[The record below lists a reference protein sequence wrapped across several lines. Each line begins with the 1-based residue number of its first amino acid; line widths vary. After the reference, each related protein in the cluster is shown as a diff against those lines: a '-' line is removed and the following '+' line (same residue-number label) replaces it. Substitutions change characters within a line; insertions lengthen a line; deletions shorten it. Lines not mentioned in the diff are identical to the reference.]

1 MSHISRQEMAH
12 INPQTLL
19 LKHVL
24 CGAIICTIL
33 GGSVIGLYN
42 IPTSVIKISTL
53 HGISYP
59 IIGGI
64 LGVGWNILTFL
75 RYTAENLYM

>member
-1 MSHISRQEMAH
+1 MSYISRQEMAH
-12 INPQTLL
+12 FNPQTRL

-24 CGAIICTIL
+24 CGAIICTVL

-42 IPTSVIKISTL
+42 IATGVIKILTF
-53 HGISYP
+53 HGIFYP

-64 LGVGWNILTFL
+64 LGVGWNILTFF
-75 RYTAENLYM
+75 RYQAENPYM

>member
-12 INPQTLL
+12 INPQMLL
-19 LKHVL
+19 LKHDI
-24 CGAIICTIL
+24 CGAFIFTIL
-33 GGSVIGLYN
+33 GGSVMGFIN
-42 IPTSVIKISTL
+42 IATGVIKIQTF

-64 LGVGWNILTFL
+64 LGVGWNILTSI
-75 RYTAENLYM
+75 RYMAENPYM